1 MWAWESAGASR
12 SHRKMRVCAF
22 FYCSDGFFCGWVFW
36 SLRNNALRKKKSPR
50 IGVTVSCGW
59 LNWWHWPGITKVYA
73 SHCLQGPQYSQPCL
87 VWSLFKED
95 EVVPKAANTAGS
107 FEVHH
112 ILNGSKVFFSHPSRS
127 GRASPFGCE
136 ACRRHTAVLR
146 SECFSLKAGSMKYCL
161 NLRYK

>member
-22 FYCSDGFFCGWVFW
+22 FLLLWWIFLWLGFLKSEEQC
-36 SLRNNALRKKKSPR
+36 LKKKKSPR

-59 LNWWHWPGITKVYA
+59 LNWWRWPGITKVYA
-73 SHCLQGPQYSQPCL
+73 SHCPQGPQYSQPCV
-87 VWSLFKED
+87 VWSLFKEA
-95 EVVPKAANTAGS
+95 EGVPKAANTAGS

-112 ILNGSKVFFSHPSRS
+112 ILNGSKVFFSHPSCS